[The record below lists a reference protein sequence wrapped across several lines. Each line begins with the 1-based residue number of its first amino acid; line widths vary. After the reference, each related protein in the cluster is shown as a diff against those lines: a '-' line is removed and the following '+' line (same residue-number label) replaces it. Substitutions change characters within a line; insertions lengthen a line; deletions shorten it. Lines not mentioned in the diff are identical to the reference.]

1 MGRVSLEQ
9 SRSLI
14 HVRPRGRRRKESLG
28 LEISDS
34 LFRASSILTI
44 SKTGRGAVILIRKI
58 YSNGVG
64 WSVSFKF

>member
-34 LFRASSILTI
+34 LFRASILTI
-44 SKTGRGAVILIRKI
+44 SKTGRAVILIRKI

>member
-44 SKTGRGAVILIRKI
+44 SKTGRAVILIRKI

>member
-14 HVRPRGRRRKESLG
+14 HVRPPRGRRRKESLG

-34 LFRASSILTI
+34 LFRASIVTI
-44 SKTGRGAVILIRKI
+44 SKTGRAVILIRKI